1 MELML
6 GGSLRSVL
14 QRSGSLT
21 MPFIRRCL
29 RDVTDGLD
37 YLHRNRIMHRD
48 IKPENILLDLC
59 DHFKLADFGLARRCA
74 GVDDA
79 TLATF
84 GNSTGVGLCG
94 TPRYMSPEIL
104 KGVTERPADIWAVG
118 MMGIELVTG
127 RTPWSHLDAEIN
139 GKSSS
144 GASTNAVA
152 LLFHIYSNPQR
163 HPIPEGINELL
174 ADFLDH
180 CTALDPADRWTA
192 AQLLKHPLLQP
203 SPSTDIDDPSTGI
216 LRPHPD
222 TGTFSERNSSTRE
235 VRSRSQTRTLPVH
248 PFPDHL
254 CVLIQSG
261 PKSLGSDPHL
271 P

>member
-203 SPSTDIDDPSTGI
+203 SSPGISEIASTSMSTCM
-216 LRPHPD
+216 LH
-222 TGTFSERNSSTRE
+222 TVSFNELNSSSRE
-235 VRSRSQTRTLPVH
+235 VHFPKPDQNPPSQ
-248 PFPDHL
+248 PFPRST
-254 CVLIQSG
+254 VS
-261 PKSLGSDPHL
+261 SDSVEPSFPGL
-271 P
+271 